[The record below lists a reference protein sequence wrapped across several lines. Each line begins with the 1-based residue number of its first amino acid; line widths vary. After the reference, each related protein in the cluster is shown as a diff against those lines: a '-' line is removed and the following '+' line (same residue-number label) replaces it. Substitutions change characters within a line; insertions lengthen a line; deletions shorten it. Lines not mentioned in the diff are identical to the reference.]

1 MPPPHSIDMRK
12 KFTAAIAVDE
22 NYWALFVE
30 LARREKKT
38 VDEKL
43 GELVEEYVD
52 SHLYGALETTQT
64 V

>member
-1 MPPPHSIDMRK
+1 MPPKHSIHMRK
-12 KFTAAIAVDE
+12 KVTAAIAVDE
-22 NYWALFVE
+22 NYWSVFVE
-30 LARREKKT
+30 LARRERKT
-38 VDEKL
+38 VDRKL

>member
-1 MPPPHSIDMRK
+1 MRK
-12 KFTAAIAVDE
+12 KVTAAITVDE
-22 NYWALFVE
+22 NYWAVFVE
-30 LARREKKT
+30 LARREGKT
-38 VDEKL
+38 VDQKL

>member
-1 MPPPHSIDMRK
+1 MPPTHRIGMRK
-12 KFTAAIAVDE
+12 KVTAAIAVDE
-22 NYWALFVE
+22 NYWTAFVE

-38 VDEKL
+38 VDQLL

-52 SHLYGALETTQT
+52 SHVYGALETTQT

>member
-1 MPPPHSIDMRK
+1 MRK
-12 KFTAAIAVDE
+12 KVTAAIAVDE
-22 NYWALFVE
+22 NYWAAFVE

-38 VDEKL
+38 VDQLL

-52 SHLYGALETTQT
+52 SHLYGALETSQM

>member
-1 MPPPHSIDMRK
+1 MRK
-12 KFTAAIAVDE
+12 KVAAAIAIDE
-22 NYWALFVE
+22 NYWAVFVE
-30 LARREKKT
+30 LARRERKT

-52 SHLYGALETTQT
+52 SHLYGTLETTQT

>member
-1 MPPPHSIDMRK
+1 MPPRHSIGMRK
-12 KFTAAIAVDE
+12 KVTAAIAVDE
-22 NYWALFVE
+22 NYWAAFVE

-38 VDEKL
+38 VDQLL

-52 SHLYGALETTQT
+52 SHVYGALETTQT